1 MKQLWSVLFGAVTMA
16 TLGISSTFADVTIM
30 GEGLN
35 SCGSWVV
42 AERNDAYFGLK
53 VQWVLGFL
61 SGMNLRAKIDGVPTT
76 SDAIKQVGDGDA
88 VQVWM
93 DNYCKAHPTEKIGE
107 AATTLMYELE
117 HRQAK

>member
-1 MKQLWSVLFGAVTMA
+1 MKQLWSVLFVAMTTA
-16 TLGISSTFADVTIM
+16 TLAINPTFADVTIM

-61 SGMNLRAKIDGVPTT
+61 SGMNMRAKIDGVPTT
-76 SDAIKQVGDGDA
+76 SNPIKQVRDGDA

-117 HRQAK
+117 HRQAE